1 MGVRTNGQWNVEG
14 PRAES
19 GHEPPAPS
27 GTTFLQKM
35 EIRGDVRATPQ
46 AAPSRPGSRPGEEV
60 LGLLGHVAIGAG
72 KGTAIG
78 AGVATACGATGPGAP
93 ACMAAAAAYGG
104 YSLWRDRQELLS
116 DPYEAAETIGTF
128 ATVVPSAKFTRA
140 QLASVPE
147 HALFSGPKGPKWKGP
162 TNYSNIPD
170 PKNVTASTRPTPR
183 QVAAMKAANR
193 KQNEGV
199 LRSDL
204 SGKVMVDSAKSR
216 SGVKPPSNEAQVD
229 HVAPVSRGGTRTQS
243 NLRLLTRAENRKKS
257 NQ

>member
-1 MGVRTNGQWNVEG
+1 
-14 PRAES
+14 
-19 GHEPPAPS
+19 
-27 GTTFLQKM
+27 M

-93 ACMAAAAAYGG
+93 ACMAAAAVYGG
-104 YSLWRDRQELLS
+104 YSLWRDRQKLLS

-147 HALFSGPKGPKWKGP
+147 HALYSGPKGRTVGELRAAGMKDAHHVIQDAAVRDRPGYDTNAAPGVQLPGP
-162 TNYSNIPD
+162 ANTPGTPHHAATTVQRQAGGGTYAAERRIGYKALRKAGVSVAESRGLIQSADAYFGKLGVTPSTPTRV
-170 PKNVTASTRPTPR
+170 PKNR
-183 QVAAMKAANR
+183 
-193 KQNEGV
+193 
-199 LRSDL
+199 
-204 SGKVMVDSAKSR
+204 AKSR
-216 SGVKPPSNEAQVD
+216 
-229 HVAPVSRGGTRTQS
+229 
-243 NLRLLTRAENRKKS
+243 
-257 NQ
+257 